1 MIDIDHERDRLA
13 FLTRKGVGMPVAG
26 LLYWLSVAVLVR
38 TLPERSALVIA
49 FAATGAVF
57 PIGALLTRLVGG
69 DLFVKSPT
77 FTSLGLQLAAI
88 QLFYWPIIILVFRE
102 IPEWTPFAMAVLFS
116 SHFLPYWW
124 LYRSKAYAALAVLT
138 TTACVAAVLFVG
150 SPLFTVIPL
159 VAAAC
164 YAVGVVALGVE
175 VAALRRR
182 EVA

>member
-1 MIDIDHERDRLA
+1 MIDIDRERDRLA
-13 FLTRKGVGMPVAG
+13 FLTRKGIGMPVAG
-26 LLYWLSVAVLVR
+26 LLYWLTFAVLVR
-38 TLPERSALVIA
+38 SLPERSALVIA

-88 QLFYWPIIILVFRE
+88 QLFYWPIIILVFRT
-102 IPEWTPFAMAVLFS
+102 IPEWTPFVMAVLFS

-124 LYRSKAYAALAVLT
+124 LYRSRGNATLAVLT
-138 TTACVAAVLFVG
+138 TAACITAVLFTG
-150 SPLFTVIPL
+150 SSLFTNIPL
-159 VAAAC
+159 IAAGC
-164 YAVGVVALGVE
+164 YAVGIAALGAE
-175 VAALRRR
+175 VAALRRS